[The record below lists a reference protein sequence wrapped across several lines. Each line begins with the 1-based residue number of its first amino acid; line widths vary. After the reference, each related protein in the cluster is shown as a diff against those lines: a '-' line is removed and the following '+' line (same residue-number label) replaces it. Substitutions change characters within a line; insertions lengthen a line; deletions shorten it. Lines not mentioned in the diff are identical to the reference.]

1 MSVWGVLTQMSRI
14 LKVTVEE
21 FLEIAKALSNESRLH
36 IFKQIQ
42 KRSMNVNEIAEMF
55 GLPSST
61 ATVNVKKLEDANLIH
76 TELLPGTRGFQKV
89 CSARFDQL
97 VVELK
102 DSEEE
107 AADAAHYVS
116 MPIGLY
122 SECEVRP
129 TCGLASAE
137 RIIGYLDDPRS
148 FYEPDKAQAQILWF
162 KQGYVQYQIPNRVPY
177 DARLTGLDIS
187 MEICSEAPLYDANWP
202 SDITVW
208 VNGVEIGTFLSP
220 GDLGGD
226 RGLLTPSWWGLHNTQ
241 YGQLKKWRVTDKG
254 SYIDGQQ
261 VSDVTIDDL
270 GIHDK
275 PAFSLRIGIKPDTAN
290 VGGMNLF
297 GSKFGNYEQELLVRF
312 DFRRVRQAEQ

>member
-1 MSVWGVLTQMSRI
+1 MSRI
-14 LKVTVEE
+14 LKVSVDE

-42 KRSMNVNEIAEMF
+42 KKDMNINEIADMF

-61 ATVNVKKLEDANLIH
+61 ATVSVKKLEEANLIR

-102 DSEEE
+102 DD
-107 AADAAHYVS
+107 ADMADQSVRYVS

-137 RIIGYLDDPRS
+137 SIIGYLDDPRS
-148 FYEPDKAQAQILWF
+148 FYEPDKVQAQLLWF
-162 KQGYVQYQIPNRVPY
+162 KQGYVQYQIPNKVPY
-177 DARLTGLDIS
+177 DARLTDLEIS
-187 MEICSEAPLYDANWP
+187 MEIGSEAPLHDPSWP

-208 VNGVEIGTFLSP
+208 INGIELGTYLSP
-220 GDLGGD
+220 GDFGGE
-226 RGLLTPSWWGLHNTQ
+226 RGLLTPIWWDTRNSQ
-241 YGQLKKWRVTDKG
+241 YGLLKKWRVDGTG
-254 SYIDGQQ
+254 AYIDGRQ
-261 VSDVTIDDL
+261 VSDVTVDRL
-270 GIHDK
+270 GIHDA
-275 PAFSLRIGIKPDTAN
+275 PAFQLRIGVKPDAAN
-290 VGGMNLF
+290 VGGLNLF
-297 GSKFGNYEQELLVRF
+297 GSAFGNYEQDLLVRF
-312 DFRRVRQAEQ
+312 DFKPLRNAGR